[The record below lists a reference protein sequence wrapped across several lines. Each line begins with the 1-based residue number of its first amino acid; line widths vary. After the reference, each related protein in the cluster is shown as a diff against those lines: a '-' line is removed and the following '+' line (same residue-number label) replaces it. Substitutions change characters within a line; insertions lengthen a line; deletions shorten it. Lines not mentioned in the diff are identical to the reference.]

1 MFQTTT
7 QLYTYRGFPGWIT
20 PSLAPSMLWDHHGLG
35 LVSEL
40 SSCSMTI
47 KGLYNTITMVSNIR
61 VVEIYINRLY
71 LYVWCLPQGQHIKNV
86 ENKKTNMVSV
96 RNIICFHGGFS
107 TSMSTFLRKG
117 KFLQMC
123 TNFCGVPSCK
133 RFDVEFTQNES
144 RSFSD
149 QKPWKTYGFLD
160 FQHLFVCKNP
170 GAWCTSASSTS
181 MKRTWGGK
189 WRPRC
194 CWKGWNLWYKV
205 GPPR

>member
-47 KGLYNTITMVSNIR
+47 MGLYNTITMVSNIR
-61 VVEIYINRLY
+61 VVEIYINILY
-71 LYVWCLPQGQHIKNV
+71 LYIWCLPQGQHIKKCGKQ
-86 ENKKTNMVSV
+86 ENKHGFRSEHDLLSRWVFHIYV
-96 RNIICFHGGFS
+96 NI
-107 TSMSTFLRKG
+107 LRKG

-144 RSFSD
+144 RSFSA